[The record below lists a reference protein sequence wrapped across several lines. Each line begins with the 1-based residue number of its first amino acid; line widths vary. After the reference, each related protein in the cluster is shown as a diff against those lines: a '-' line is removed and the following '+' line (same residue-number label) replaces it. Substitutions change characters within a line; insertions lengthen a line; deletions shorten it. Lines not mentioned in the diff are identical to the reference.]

1 MENHEEKLER
11 FNINEKSATTT
22 IMLCIMVDVLGYSMI
37 LPLLPH
43 IINEVFLAPPLL
55 TGLIIASNAGA
66 AFFFAPLWGRLSD
79 HYGRKPLLL
88 ISQFGTLASFLLL
101 GLSNSIF
108 MIFASRVLDGIFGG
122 QIPIIRAYI
131 NDITEADNRSA
142 KVGKFTGVMAF
153 GTIFG
158 PAIGGITGN
167 YIWQIPPFIASI
179 LSITSIILVIKFLVE
194 SMPKERILELKERKK
209 QLITLNG
216 EKTRV
221 LTGTVILR
229 LLEIF
234 SLLFIIQLF
243 NTSFPYVLGERYGL
257 PIFFIGLFAAISG
270 VIMIIIGA
278 GLIKP
283 LTTKF
288 GEKRLFIF
296 AIVVGIFTTLLYPFM
311 TEAWWLFIFIFP
323 FVFSNVCSRTITQT
337 ALSKAVDEDKQGLV
351 AGYATNV
358 QSIGQ
363 IIAPIIAYSFLEVS
377 TFAILGLTLD
387 AYFFIGITCTLSMS
401 ALLIIAL
408 IDVKKHPN
416 DFTKAKQITQNSRTP
431 RELKAG
437 AIVLINYNDKN
448 WNGRDILKSE
458 KILFAARNGIPLVYE
473 NEHDWDEFLLIKF
486 NKSRYDDILERL
498 ENADLKEYKVFL
510 VGLAPQ
516 IAFKILK
523 LASKRMEKNSKIDI
537 STLGKSDPP
546 DSVDLE
552 RLQKIINFNKDN
564 PIIVLNFL
572 AYKEKAIYPEGHE
585 GNDDELSGREAYM
598 IYGKHS
604 RKLLPVLGA
613 RIINAGRV
621 KLSSNEL
628 EPEWEDFAFP
638 MYPSFQTLM
647 KMTSLKVFQDKDIHR
662 RAGLSRTKLIVFS
675 PYKEYL

>member
-363 IIAPIIAYSFLEVS
+363 IIAPIIAYSFLDVM
-377 TFAILGLTLD
+377 TFSVFGLTLD
-387 AYFFIGITCTLSMS
+387 AYFFIGITCTLSMII
-401 ALLIIAL
+401 LLMLAL
-408 IDVKKHPN
+408 IDVKKNPN
-416 DFTKAKQITQNSRTP
+416 DFIKAKK
-431 RELKAG
+431 E
-437 AIVLINYNDKN
+437 ND
-448 WNGRDILKSE
+448 
-458 KILFAARNGIPLVYE
+458 
-473 NEHDWDEFLLIKF
+473 
-486 NKSRYDDILERL
+486 
-498 ENADLKEYKVFL
+498 
-510 VGLAPQ
+510 
-516 IAFKILK
+516 
-523 LASKRMEKNSKIDI
+523 
-537 STLGKSDPP
+537 
-546 DSVDLE
+546 
-552 RLQKIINFNKDN
+552 
-564 PIIVLNFL
+564 
-572 AYKEKAIYPEGHE
+572 
-585 GNDDELSGREAYM
+585 
-598 IYGKHS
+598 
-604 RKLLPVLGA
+604 
-613 RIINAGRV
+613 
-621 KLSSNEL
+621 
-628 EPEWEDFAFP
+628 
-638 MYPSFQTLM
+638 
-647 KMTSLKVFQDKDIHR
+647 
-662 RAGLSRTKLIVFS
+662 
-675 PYKEYL
+675 